1 MKHTYNRP
9 RISVKNWLVTKD
21 DLKKIYD
28 FIILRYNVPSIKFS
42 LETTSGNNKIYESF
56 KEFEDDIDNLRTL
69 KENVEKIYIG
79 HSLHDDYSSDK
90 SNSTHMWASIEFSDK
105 ITYTDTGASFH
116 ITGEGDSEIKDW
128 IDGSFEEMKRIAQ
141 SLELEDKRM
150 IKLLKS
156 EFGENWEKATVVED
170 FGGEIKNKLKLKE
183 EKPVRI
189 NWYRTWWGGIIIGVI
204 IIVIGGLILNWLGY
218 IFSSS

>member
-28 FIILRYNVPSIKFS
+28 FLIRRYKVPSIEFS
-42 LETTSGNNKIYESF
+42 LKTTSGNNKIYESF

-69 KENVEKIYIG
+69 KENVENIDIG
-79 HSLHDDYSSDK
+79 HVFMDLSSD
-90 SNSTHMWASIEFSDK
+90 NLNRTHIWMAIDFSHKEAD
-105 ITYTDTGASFH
+105 FH
-116 ITGEGDSEIKDW
+116 ITGEGNPEIKDW

-141 SLELEDKRM
+141 SFELEDERM

-156 EFGENWEKATVVED
+156 GFGKEWGKTTVVED
-170 FGGEIKNKLKLKE
+170 FGGEIKE
-183 EKPVRI
+183 
-189 NWYRTWWGGIIIGVI
+189 
-204 IIVIGGLILNWLGY
+204 
-218 IFSSS
+218 

>member
-9 RISVKNWLVTKD
+9 VIRVKNWLVTKD

-28 FIILRYNVPSIKFS
+28 FIIQRYKVPSINIS
-42 LETTSGNNKIYESF
+42 LETISGNNKIYESF

-69 KENVEKIYIG
+69 KENVEVIYIS
-79 HSLHDDYSSDK
+79 HTLHDYSSDK
-90 SNSTHMWASIEFSDK
+90 SNSTHMWASIRFSDK
-105 ITYTDTGASFH
+105 GAYFY
-116 ITGEGDSEIKDW
+116 IEGAGDSEIKNW
-128 IDGSFEEMKRIAQ
+128 IDGSFEEMKRIAE

-156 EFGENWEKATVVED
+156 EFGENWAKATVVED
-170 FGGEIKNKLKLKE
+170 FGGEIKNKLESKLKE
-183 EKPVRI
+183 EVSKE
-189 NWYRTWWGGIIIGVI
+189 NWYTSWRREIIIGVI
-204 IIVIGGLILNWLGY
+204 VGLIVGLIFILFKY